1 MNEAAAALWRF
12 SLAFYARA
20 DIAAACLALQDDHG
34 RDVNIILY
42 ACWIGLSGRGRLDS
56 AALQAAEERFAPWR
70 RAVTEHLRA
79 ARRALK
85 TATTPDAQALHA
97 AVKALE
103 LEAERLGQEALAAL
117 APARVASILPETAA
131 ADAGANLALY
141 LSTPEAHAAAA
152 PIFAAL
158 PAFAAD
164 QPLGAGS
171 PQRRS

>member
-12 SLAFYARA
+12 SLAFYERA
-20 DIAAACLALQDDHG
+20 DVATACLALQDDHG

-56 AALQAAEERFAPWR
+56 AALQAAEERLAPWR
-70 RAVTEHLRA
+70 QAVTEHLRA

-85 TATTPDAQALHA
+85 AATTPDARALHA
-97 AVKALE
+97 AVKSLE
-103 LEAERLGQEALAAL
+103 LEAERLGQEMLAAP
-117 APARVASILPETAA
+117 APIGSILPETAA
-131 ADAGANLALY
+131 ADAAANLALY
-141 LSTPEAHAAAA
+141 LGTPAAHAAAA

-164 QPLGAGS
+164 
-171 PQRRS
+171 